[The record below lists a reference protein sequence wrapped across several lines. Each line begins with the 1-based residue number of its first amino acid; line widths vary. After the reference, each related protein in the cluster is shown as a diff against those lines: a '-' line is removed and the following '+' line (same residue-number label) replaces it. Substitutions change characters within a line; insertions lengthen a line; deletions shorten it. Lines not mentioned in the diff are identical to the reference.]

1 MKKNRLAKFTA
12 ALLTAPVLA
21 TLLASSLSASE
32 VYKWVDEQGITHY
45 EERAP
50 ADKDYSKVTTY
61 GVVPSEAKAAKDRL
75 EKQRSEKEAAE
86 QKGVDYDAQ
95 KKIADEQA
103 KVRAENCKGA
113 QNNLKTIQENARIR
127 MLGDDGEF
135 RYLSEQERQEQI
147 DTAKEMI
154 TANCDA

>member
-21 TLLASSLSASE
+21 TLLASSLPASE